1 MKNKKGFTLV
11 ELLAMLVVLGILMV
25 VAIPNMNGIL
35 GNQRLNGY
43 KQDAE
48 NLVEAAKI
56 KVAKDTTIDK
66 PAVGQCLY
74 FSLDSL
80 DDNDDFT
87 TGPNG
92 GEYLRYESM
101 VIYTREI
108 TAGTT
113 SQLKF
118 YVRLVEKKDDN
129 NYLGFALRESSEI
142 KNLKNKDIDK
152 ITSTQ
157 LYGVNADR
165 AGSLT
170 KLNTRFNTESGS
182 VMKKCNSATSKYYTH
197 IKKCI
202 IENGIYYG
210 SNGNAVSEA
219 VYNAECS

>member
-1 MKNKKGFTLV
+1 MKNIKGFTLV
-11 ELLAMLVVLGILMV
+11 ELLAMLVILGILMA

-66 PAVGQCLY
+66 PSTGQCYY
-74 FSLDSL
+74 FTLDSL
-80 DDNDDFT
+80 DDNDEFSK
-87 TGPNG
+87 GPNG
-92 GEYLRYESM
+92 GEYLRYDSM
-101 VIYTREI
+101 VIYTRELVS
-108 TAGTT
+108 GTT
-113 SQLKF
+113 TTMKY
-118 YVRLVEKKDDN
+118 YVRLVEKKDDS
-129 NYLGFALRESSEI
+129 NYLGFALKESSVI
-142 KNLKNKDIDK
+142 KDLKNKDIDK

-165 AGSLT
+165 TGSLNTLKT
-170 KLNTRFNTESGS
+170 KFPSGGAN
-182 VMKKCNSATSKYYTH
+182 KPKCNETTSRYFTH

-210 SNGNAVSEA
+210 NSGAEVSEA